1 MQYTLSR
8 TTFPFLQPAG
18 TSRGILLDRTSWF
31 VRLTD
36 GTAWGEGECAPL
48 PGLSKDALEVEEYE
62 ALIHA
67 ACRQLCSTGEVNRE
81 QLRPYP
87 SILFGLETARLS
99 LQASQR
105 GQSPFRLYDTPF
117 TRGEAGIPI
126 NGLVWMGDLPTMLR
140 RMEEKLALGFRC
152 IKVKIGALDFES
164 ELELL
169 CALRKQ
175 YGPDRIQLR
184 VDANGAFHP
193 EEAMEKLQRLAPFHI
208 HSIEQPIR
216 AGQWQEM
223 ARLCQTSPIPIA
235 LDEELI
241 GINACEDK
249 AQLLATIRPQYLVL
263 KPSLHGGMSG
273 CEEWIRLAREHG
285 IQGWVTSALE
295 SNCGLN
301 AIAAWVSHLMDQT
314 QPTATFFEEGAHQGL
329 GTGALYRFNYPGTS
343 LHLEGENLWAAY
355 APDVAFQQELQ
366 EYQAQFKDL
375 RTTAME
381 VHTSGSTGA
390 PQPLQVGKARMQA
403 SARRTCTALGL
414 PHGATALLCMPLR
427 YIAAQMMVVRALEWP
442 LRLWAVQPSSH
453 PLGHLDFAPDFVA
466 MTPMQAFATL
476 QVPREASLLRQVK
489 TLLLGGGAISQE
501 LSQLLRDFPGEVWSS
516 YGMTETLS
524 NVALRRLNGPAASEW
539 YAPLPEVGIA
549 LANDGTLVITDP
561 VTNDQ
566 PLHTH
571 DLAEMRTNEDG
582 RSEFRILGRT
592 DNIICSG
599 GIKLQLEELEQRL
612 ASHLPYPFLL
622 TATPDAQLGQ
632 ALTLVY
638 EGPEADLPKVKTLVR
653 QVLQGPACPRLFRAV
668 SQLPHTETGKPL
680 RR

>member
-1 MQYTLSR
+1 MQYSLSHI
-8 TTFPFLQPAG
+8 TFPFKQPAG
-18 TSRGILLDRTSWF
+18 TSRGVMLDRTSWF

-67 ACRQLCSTGEVNRE
+67 ACRQLCATGNLDRE
-81 QLRPYP
+81 TLRPYP
-87 SILFGLETARLS
+87 SILFGLETAHLS
-99 LQASQR
+99 LQASRR
-105 GQSPFRLYDTPF
+105 GQLPFRLYDTPF
-117 TRGEAGIPI
+117 TRGEVGIPI
-126 NGLVWMGDLPTMLR
+126 NGLVWMGDLPTMLQ

-164 ELELL
+164 ELHLL
-169 CALRKQ
+169 RSLREQ
-175 YGPDRIQLR
+175 FGPDCIQLR
-184 VDANGAFHP
+184 VDANGAFRP
-193 EEAMEKLQRLAPFHI
+193 DEAMEKLQRLAPFHI

-223 ARLCQTSPIPIA
+223 ARLCRESPIPIA

-241 GINACEDK
+241 GINACEEK
-249 AQLLATIRPQYLVL
+249 EQLLATIRPQYLVL
-263 KPSLHGGMSG
+263 KPSLHGGICGS
-273 CEEWIRLAREHG
+273 EEWISLAQRHG
-285 IQGWVTSALE
+285 IHGWVTSALE

-343 LHLEGENLWAAY
+343 LHLEGESLWGAY
-355 APDVAFQQELQ
+355 ASDAIFGDELLAYQERFL
-366 EYQAQFKDL
+366 D
-375 RTTAME
+375 TSTPWME
-381 VHTSGSTGA
+381 VHTSGSTGTPKA
-390 PQPLQVGKARMQA
+390 LRVGKSRMRA
-403 SARRTCTALGL
+403 SARRTCTVLGL
-414 PHGATALLCMPLR
+414 PRGATALLCMPLR

-442 LRLWAVQPSSH
+442 FRLWAVQPSSH
-453 PLGHLDFAPDFVA
+453 PLAHLDFAPDFVA

-476 QVPREASLLRQVK
+476 QVQREASLLRQVK

-539 YAPLPEVGIA
+539 YAPLPEVSIT
-549 LANDGTLVITDP
+549 LATDGTLVITDP

-571 DLAEMRTNEDG
+571 DLAEIRTNEDG
-582 RSEFRILGRT
+582 YPEFRILGRT

-612 ASHLPYPFLL
+612 APHLPYPFLL

-638 EGPEADLPKVKTLVR
+638 EGPEADLPKVKALVR
-653 QVLQGPACPRLFRAV
+653 QVLQGPACPRLFRAE
-668 SQLPHTETGKPL
+668 SQLPRTETGKPL

>member
-1 MQYTLSR
+1 MQYSLSR
-8 TTFPFLQPAG
+8 TTFPFIQPAG
-18 TSRGILLDRTSWF
+18 TSRGVMLDRTSWF

-48 PGLSKDALEVEEYE
+48 PGLSQDALGEQAYEE
-62 ALIHA
+62 LLHA
-67 ACRQLCSTGEVNRE
+67 ACRQLCETGKLDRE
-81 QLRPYP
+81 QLRPCP
-87 SILFGLETARLS
+87 SILFGMETALLS
-99 LQASQR
+99 LQASRR
-105 GQSPFRLYDTPF
+105 GNSPFRLYDTPF

-164 ELELL
+164 ELHLL
-169 CALRKQ
+169 RSLREQ
-175 YGPDRIQLR
+175 FGPDRIQLR
-184 VDANGAFHP
+184 VDANGAFRP
-193 EEAMEKLQRLAPFHI
+193 DEALEKLQRLAPFHI

-223 ARLCQTSPIPIA
+223 ARLCRESPIPIA

-263 KPSLHGGMSG
+263 KPSLHGGICGS
-273 CEEWIRLAREHG
+273 EEWISLAQRHG
-285 IQGWVTSALE
+285 IHGWVTSALE

-301 AIAAWVSHLMDQT
+301 AIAAWVSHLMDKA
-314 QPTATFFEEGAHQGL
+314 QPTATFFEEGAHQGI

-343 LHLEGENLWAAY
+343 LHLEGESLWGAY
-355 APDVAFQQELQ
+355 ASDAIFGDELLAYQERFL
-366 EYQAQFKDL
+366 DTSTL
-375 RTTAME
+375 WME
-381 VHTSGSTGA
+381 VHTSGSTGTPKA
-390 PQPLQVGKARMQA
+390 LRVGKLRMRA
-403 SARRTCTALGL
+403 SARRTCTALGIAR
-414 PHGATALLCMPLR
+414 GATALLCMPLR
-427 YIAAQMMVVRALEWP
+427 YIAAQMMAVRALEWP
-442 LRLWAVQPSSH
+442 LRLWAVRPSSH
-453 PLGHLDFAPDFVA
+453 PFAHLDFAPDFVA

-476 QVPREASLLRQVK
+476 QVPREAALLRQVK

-539 YAPLPEVGIA
+539 YAPLPEVSIA
-549 LANDGTLVITDP
+549 LATDGTLVITDP

-582 RSEFRILGRT
+582 CPEFRILGRT

-612 ASHLPYPFLL
+612 APHLPYPFLL

-638 EGPEADLPKVKTLVR
+638 EGSEADLPKVKTLVR
-653 QVLQGPACPRLFRAV
+653 QVLQGPACPRLFRAE
-668 SQLPHTETGKPL
+668 SQLPRTETGKPL

>member
-1 MQYTLSR
+1 MQYSLSHI
-8 TTFPFLQPAG
+8 TFPFKQPAG
-18 TSRGILLDRTSWF
+18 TSRGVMLDRTSWF

-67 ACRQLCSTGEVNRE
+67 ACRQLCATGNLDRE
-81 QLRPYP
+81 TLRPYP
-87 SILFGLETARLS
+87 SILFGLETALLS

-164 ELELL
+164 ELRLL
-169 CALRKQ
+169 RSLREQ
-175 YGPDRIQLR
+175 FGPDRIQLR

-193 EEAMEKLQRLAPFHI
+193 DEAMEKLQRLAPFHI

-223 ARLCQTSPIPIA
+223 ARLCRESPIPIA

-241 GINACEDK
+241 GINTYEEK

-263 KPSLHGGMSG
+263 KPSLHGGICGS
-273 CEEWIRLAREHG
+273 EEWISLAQQHG
-285 IQGWVTSALE
+285 IHGWVTSALE

-314 QPTATFFEEGAHQGL
+314 QPTASFFEEGAHQGL

-343 LHLEGENLWAAY
+343 LHLEGENLWGAY
-355 APDVAFQQELQ
+355 APDAAFGDELQ
-366 EYQAQFKDL
+366 GFREQFLDPSNQW
-375 RTTAME
+375 ME
-381 VHTSGSTGA
+381 VHTSGSTGTPKA
-390 PQPLQVGKARMQA
+390 LLVGKERMRA
-403 SARRTCTALGL
+403 SARRTCTALGIAR
-414 PHGATALLCMPLR
+414 GATALLCMPLR

-442 LRLWAVQPSSH
+442 LRLWAVRPTSH
-453 PLGHLDFAPDFVA
+453 PFAHLDFAPDFVA

-489 TLLLGGGAISQE
+489 TLLLGGGAISRE
-501 LSQLLRDFPGEVWSS
+501 LAEMLRDFSGEVWSS

-539 YAPLPEVGIA
+539 YAPLSEVGIA
-549 LANDGTLVITDP
+549 LAADDTLIISDP
-561 VTNDQ
+561 MTNDQ

-571 DLAEMRTNEDG
+571 DLAEIRTGEDG
-582 RSEFRILGRT
+582 RCEFRILGRT

-599 GIKLQLEELEQRL
+599 GIKLQLEELERRL
-612 ASHLPYPFLL
+612 SPHLPYPFLL

-638 EGPEADLPKVKTLVR
+638 EGTEDTIPQVKERVR
-653 QVLQGPACPRLFRAV
+653 QVLEGPECPRLFRAV
-668 SQLPHTETGKPL
+668 VQLPRTETGKPL